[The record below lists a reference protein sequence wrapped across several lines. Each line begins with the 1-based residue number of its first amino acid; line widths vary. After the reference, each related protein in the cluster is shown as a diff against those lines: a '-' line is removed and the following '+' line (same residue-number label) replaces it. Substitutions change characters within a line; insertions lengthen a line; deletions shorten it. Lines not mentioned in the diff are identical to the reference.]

1 MQQAS
6 YTLGPTLPA
15 EAGKPPWRPK
25 TAGRIAFFLGPF
37 AGALIV
43 TMSLRRMGQPQA
55 ARKAMLFAL
64 GLATIMG
71 VILFFVP
78 DAVGRVV
85 GLGVEAASLLFFP
98 GLMEKEFIA
107 WQAAHPASTPANGW
121 LAIGWGLIGAPM
133 LFVVLFL
140 VFLPLMLLFPG
151 R

>member
-1 MQQAS
+1 
-6 YTLGPTLPA
+6 
-15 EAGKPPWRPK
+15 
-25 TAGRIAFFLGPF
+25 
-37 AGALIV
+37 
-43 TMSLRRMGQPQA
+43 
-55 ARKAMLFAL
+55 MLFAL

-121 LAIGWGLIGAPM
+121 FAVGWGLIGIPM
-133 LFVVLFL
+133 IFVVLFL